1 MCVYNGYGSAGYIQI
16 LHAIASPSSESGDQA
31 SAGAGV
37 PGWSWRQFLFG
48 TTGGGTSAIP
58 SEETGGIIEEIKIC
72 LAA

>member
-1 MCVYNGYGSAGYIQI
+1 MNNVCRIWVSWVYPDTA
-16 LHAIASPSSESGDQA
+16 AIVPQSSESGDQA